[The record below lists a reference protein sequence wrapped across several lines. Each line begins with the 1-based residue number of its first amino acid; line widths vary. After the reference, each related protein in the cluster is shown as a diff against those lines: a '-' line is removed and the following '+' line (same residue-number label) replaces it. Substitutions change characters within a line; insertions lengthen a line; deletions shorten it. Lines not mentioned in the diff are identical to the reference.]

1 MTKNPNEYKDYNLQ
15 MNHVIDSITFGPTI
29 NQASIKKNFG
39 HVDNGTHTIFNMFHK
54 DGKVNE
60 NLKNEVEDKSQ
71 SYFYF
76 MKLVPHVFVDKVDS
90 DARNMNS
97 YSYSLN
103 HNKKESAGSPS
114 MTIILDY
121 APVNMILIKE
131 KKHLG
136 DISIEICSIIGG
148 VFVMFGLINS
158 MCLNLRNKIK

>member
-1 MTKNPNEYKDYNLQ
+1 
-15 MNHVIDSITFGPTI
+15 
-29 NQASIKKNFG
+29 
-39 HVDNGTHTIFNMFHK
+39 MFHK

-71 SYFYF
+71 SYYYF
-76 MKLVPHVFVDKVDS
+76 MKLVPHVFVDKLEHGS
-90 DARNMNS
+90 RQMNS

-103 HNKKESAGSPS
+103 HNKKESDGSPS

-121 APVNMILIKE
+121 APVNMILIKD

-158 MCLNLRNKIK
+158 MCLNLRNKVK